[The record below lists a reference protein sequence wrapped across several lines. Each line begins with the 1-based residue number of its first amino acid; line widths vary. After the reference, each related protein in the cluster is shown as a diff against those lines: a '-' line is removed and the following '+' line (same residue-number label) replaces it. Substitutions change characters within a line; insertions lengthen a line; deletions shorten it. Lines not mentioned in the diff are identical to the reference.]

1 MTSPSFASG
10 AYAATGLLTKVAK
23 PAAAA
28 AAMPALAGS
37 MGGAAGA
44 GSGISFGD
52 TLKGALSSVQEAGRA
67 SESQAGAAIRGKGD
81 LVDVVTAVA
90 ESEAAI
96 ETLVAV
102 RDRVIAAYED
112 IMRMPI

>member
-10 AYAATGLLTKVAK
+10 AYAATGLLTKAAK
-23 PAAAA
+23 PMQAAAA
-28 AAMPALAGS
+28 LPAVAGS
-37 MGGAAGA
+37 VNGAAGGA
-44 GSGISFGD
+44 SASFGD
-52 TLKGALSSVQEAGRA
+52 TLKGALSGVQEAGRA
-67 SESQAGAAIRGKGD
+67 SEASASAAIRGKGD